1 MREIRYSRVKKFGQK
16 KMHLIIM
23 FKIVAICYFL
33 FITFNFASSYTGASF
48 NKTVAITG
56 FLAATIPEEDKSI
69 LLRFVDDKDKVIQSC
84 GKVRISSVAQNEGD
98 DLAEALHYE
107 IYFIAQ
113 GDPMNGEKI
122 SQGKIPALKSKSQF
136 QLAYN
141 AEKPGNYKFNVLM
154 NTNDDVWSKNIQ
166 VICKKNEQLDQPAND
181 SDQNLNED
189 KAAQPSEHSKQ
200 EQKQL
205 PVEEPIRE
213 NNGKENEVKKEQSNE
228 TLMKEN
234 ENQENHSKDEM
245 KENGAQ
251 QIEQNKTETKSNDI
265 HLKEQQ
271 SAKQEQVSNALEQN
285 EPPLQ

>member
-1 MREIRYSRVKKFGQK
+1 
-16 KMHLIIM
+16 M

-56 FLAATIPEEDKSI
+56 FLAATIPEED
-69 LLRFVDDKDKVIQSC
+69 
-84 GKVRISSVAQNEGD
+84 N
-98 DLAEALHYE
+98 
-107 IYFIAQ
+107 
-113 GDPMNGEKI
+113 
-122 SQGKIPALKSKSQF
+122 
-136 QLAYN
+136 
-141 AEKPGNYKFNVLM
+141 
-154 NTNDDVWSKNIQ
+154 
-166 VICKKNEQLDQPAND
+166 
-181 SDQNLNED
+181 
-189 KAAQPSEHSKQ
+189 EHSKQ